1 MANLKKSEEKFID
14 KELYIMIEQE
24 EVNIDI
30 AEYIS
35 EENLNKF
42 LKKIG
47 HTNETFEDSELKKFI
62 ESMIYGA
69 EKTIHEETLKL
80 MKENNLT
87 YGEAKNI
94 VTPKIIEAIREGLK
108 KDLKGENNG

>member
-30 AEYIS
+30 AEYVS

-42 LKKIG
+42 LKKLG
-47 HTNETFEDSELKKFI
+47 YTNESFQDSNLKIFI

-87 YGEAKNI
+87 YGEARNI
-94 VTPKIIEAIREGLK
+94 VTPKILEAILRR
-108 KDLKGENNG
+108 

>member
-1 MANLKKSEEKFID
+1 MKIN
-14 KELYIMIEQE
+14 EL
-24 EVNIDI
+24 
-30 AEYIS
+30 S

-42 LKKIG
+42 LKKLG
-47 HTNETFEDSELKKFI
+47 YTNESFQDSNLKIFI

-94 VTPKIIEAIREGLK
+94 VTPKILEAIRGGLK